1 MTTQTLSRLIIT
13 TAVVASLN
21 VLLFSGPTTSAA
33 KADKSAPTTPTNLVV
48 IAITDHTVTLK
59 WNPSTDNSGKFTYQV
74 KVNKLNSPT
83 SSLLQPVSQTQTT
96 YTVTYLLPNSSYSFA
111 VYAVDGSGNRS
122 SDSNSVNANTPL
134 GDTTPPSAP
143 VLQATAIAPSQ
154 VQLTWTK
161 STDNVPNNCC
171 SYAFSMNGSPL
182 TQNIN
187 AAAAPVGYISVIIRH
202 LPPNTNNTF
211 TVTAIDFTG
220 INKST
225 SNSSSAQ
232 TWPSSD
238 TTPPTAPTNLHV
250 ISLDTGGGEAWL
262 GWTQSTDDTDPQSN
276 IEYEIYVNGVL
287 SPLPV
292 SAGVDFDFVYTLPG
306 CENTFTI
313 KAVDKTGNTSPASNP
328 VKVKLGS
335 C

>member
-1 MTTQTLSRLIIT
+1 MTTQSFSRLII
-13 TAVVASLN
+13 AVASAALLTM
-21 VLLFSGPTTSAA
+21 VLFSGPTTFAA
-33 KADKSAPTTPTNLVV
+33 KADKIAPTTPTNLIVT
-48 IAITDHTVTLK
+48 AITERTVTLK
-59 WNPSTDNSGKFTYQV
+59 WNPSTDNSGKFSYRV
-74 KVNKLNSPT
+74 KVNGASS
-83 SSLLQPVSQTQTT
+83 SSLETVSQTQTT
-96 YTVTYLLPNSSYSFA
+96 YTVTYLVPNNSYSFA

-122 SDSNSVNANTPL
+122 SDSNTVNANTPL

-154 VQLTWTK
+154 VQLTWTR

-171 SYAFSMNGSPL
+171 SYAFTLNGGPL

-187 AAAAPVGYISVIIRH
+187 DAAAPVGSMSVIIRH
-202 LPPNTNNTF
+202 LSPDTNNTF

-220 INKST
+220 VNKST
-225 SNSSSAQ
+225 SNAASAR

-238 TTPPTAPTNLHV
+238 TTPPSAPTNLHV

-262 GWTQSTDDTDPQSN
+262 GWTQSTDNSDPQSN

-287 SPLPV
+287 SPLAV
-292 SAGVDFDFVYTLPG
+292 SAGADVDFVYTLPG
-306 CENTFTI
+306 VWETTFTV
-313 KAVDKTGNTSPASNP
+313 KAVDKSGNTSPASNS
-328 VKVKLGS
+328 VTVKLWV